1 MSLHC
6 NRRTQLLLLT
16 GLILLVLL
24 VAFLA
29 GRLIPDS
36 AVAAWCTINS
46 APSDRA
52 SAWSSL
58 ASRMAQA
65 GCRAGIF
72 ALGL

>member
-36 AVAAWCTINS
+36 AVAA
-46 APSDRA
+46 DF
-52 SAWSSL
+52 
-58 ASRMAQA
+58 AQA
-65 GCRAGIF
+65 KEIGRAHV
-72 ALGL
+72 

>member
-36 AVAAWCTINS
+36 AVAA
-46 APSDRA
+46 DF
-52 SAWSSL
+52 
-58 ASRMAQA
+58 AQA
-65 GCRAGIF
+65 KEPPSWSIPSARTTWGGTCF
-72 ALGL
+72 CEL